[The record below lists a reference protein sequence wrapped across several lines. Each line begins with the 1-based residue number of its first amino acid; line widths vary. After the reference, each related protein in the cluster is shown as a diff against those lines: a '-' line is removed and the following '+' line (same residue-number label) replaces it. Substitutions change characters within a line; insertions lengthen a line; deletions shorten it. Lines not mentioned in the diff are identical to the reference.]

1 MVILH
6 LCSALVRVHM
16 ELWVQFW
23 TPQHS
28 RDMDMLGKVQW
39 RATKMMKER
48 EHTSCEEQLGE
59 LGLPSLEKRRLR
71 GILST

>member
-16 ELWVQFW
+16 ELRVQFW

-39 RATKMMKER
+39 RATKMIR
-48 EHTSCEEQLGE
+48 GLEHFPYEE
-59 LGLPSLEKRRLR
+59 RLR
-71 GILST
+71 DWGPCIMEKT